1 MEKFPNPSNDNT
13 FNEAKNNYMLLKLYK
28 FLTFIGSPL
37 IDLYLFKRKKTG
49 KEDSKRFPER
59 LGYPAFPRPEGTLV
73 WVHAASV
80 GEALSVLPIIKKL
93 SDSNEDTNFLLTT
106 GTTTSAKLIES
117 RLPDKAFHQ
126 FVPVDM
132 PLAVRRFLK
141 HWKPDLA
148 LWVESELWPNLVT
161 QTGKKCKMI
170 LVNGRISDNSYRKW
184 LRYKS
189 LGQQIL
195 RCFTLTLPQSKLDAE
210 RFEALGAG
218 NVKYFGNI
226 KFDAPALPSDSQKM
240 GELVSQVGERP
251 VWLASSTH
259 ENEEVIIANIH
270 KELKEENPNLLTIIA
285 PRHPKRMAEIVKDIK
300 ETGLNIAVRSKEEPI
315 EEETDIYIADT
326 LGELG
331 IFYRLVSIV
340 FIGGS
345 LVDKGGQ
352 NPLEAARL
360 DCTIIYG
367 PYMDN
372 FKEIK
377 HELEEAE
384 AVICVNN
391 KSDLKN
397 TIEELIKD
405 HERQDELAKSAR
417 KLVDEKA
424 GVLDSY
430 VKEINT
436 YLEQITGKKDKAA

>member
-1 MEKFPNPSNDNT
+1 
-13 FNEAKNNYMLLKLYK
+13 
-28 FLTFIGSPL
+28 
-37 IDLYLFKRKKTG
+37 
-49 KEDSKRFPER
+49 
-59 LGYPAFPRPEGTLV
+59 LV

-93 SDSNEDTNFLLTT
+93 SDANDEVNFLLTT

-161 QTGKKCKMI
+161 QTGKKCPMI

-195 RCFTLTLPQSKLDAE
+195 RRFALTLPQSKLDAD
-210 RFEALGAG
+210 RFEALGAR

-251 VWLASSTH
+251 VWLAASTH
-259 ENEEVIIANIH
+259 DNEEKMIANIH
-270 KELKEENPNLLTIIA
+270 KEIKEENPELLTIIA
-285 PRHPKRMAEIVKDIK
+285 PRHPKRMAEIVKSIK
-300 ETGLNIAVRSKEEPI
+300 ETGLKIAVRSQEEPI
-315 EEETDIYIADT
+315 KDDTDIYIADT

-331 IFYRLVSIV
+331 VFYRLVPIV

-377 HELEEAE
+377 NELEDAE

-391 KSDLKN
+391 QADLKN

-405 HERQDELAKSAR
+405 HERQDNLAKAAH
-417 KLVDEKA
+417 KLVDEKS
-424 GVLDSY
+424 GVLNSY
-430 VKEINT
+430 VDEISK
-436 YLEQITGKKDKAA
+436 YLEKITDKSDKAA

>member
-1 MEKFPNPSNDNT
+1 
-13 FNEAKNNYMLLKLYK
+13 MLLKIYK

-37 IDLYLFKRKKTG
+37 IDLYLLKRKKTG
-49 KEDSKRFPER
+49 KEDARRFPER
-59 LGYPAFPRPEGTLV
+59 LGYAAFPRPKGTLV

-93 SDSNEDTNFLLTT
+93 SARHEEVNFLLTT

-126 FVPVDM
+126 YVPVDM

-161 QTGKKCKMI
+161 QTGKKCPMI

-184 LRYKS
+184 QRYRS

-195 RCFTLTLPQSKLDAE
+195 SRFTLTLPQSNIDAE
-210 RFEALGAG
+210 RFEDLGAR
-218 NVKYFGNI
+218 NVKYLGNI

-240 GELVSQVGERP
+240 GELISQVGERP
-251 VWLASSTH
+251 VWLAASTH
-259 ENEEVIIANIH
+259 EGEEKMIANIH
-270 KELKEENPNLLTIIA
+270 KELKEENPELLTIIA
-285 PRHPKRMAEIVKDIK
+285 PRHPKRVSDIIKDIK
-300 ETGLNIAVRSKEEPI
+300 EFELNVAIRSKEENI

-331 IFYRLVSIV
+331 VFYRLVPIV

-377 HELEEAE
+377 SEIEDAHA
-384 AVICVNN
+384 AVCVNN
-391 KSDLKN
+391 KNNLQE
-397 TIEELIKD
+397 TVLELIKD
-405 HERQDELAKSAR
+405 HERQENLAKAAH
-417 KLVDEKA
+417 KLVDDKS
-424 GVLDSY
+424 GVLDSF
-430 VKEINT
+430 VEEIIP
-436 YLEQITGKKDKAA
+436 YLDKVSGKKEEAA